1 MSASKRL
8 ANYRKH
14 NPLAIKLLA
23 AIILCSSVITVLATS
38 GQLYF
43 DYRYERSAIEQR
55 IQQIESTSLASIE
68 NSLWE
73 ISPAQIQLQL
83 DGLKQISDVQ
93 HITLDTPFNEHYSS
107 GIAADSAS
115 LLKEY
120 QLTHLENGK
129 VYPLGKLR
137 IVISLDNL
145 YQRLWDKALLILLS
159 QGVKTFL
166 VSIFILSIIYHLVT
180 QHLAVMASYARSL
193 HLDKLAAPLLLNRPL
208 QQHSD
213 ELGEVVDSFN
223 TMRESMLSDIS
234 RRTAA
239 EIQLAQLNTELEI
252 RVTQRTE
259 QLQQANSELQ
269 QSLAQLQRT
278 QSQLVEAKK
287 MAALGSLVAGFA
299 HEISTPIGIG
309 YTAASYL
316 EQQSAQF
323 SGELADIALESSQMI
338 SKNLERAAT
347 LITAFKQVSVD
358 QASEQRRHFNM
369 ADYLQEILISMQP
382 RLRNSS
388 TQINIDC
395 PPDLSLNSYPGSFY
409 QIFNNLILN
418 SLIHGTLNPN
428 HKIVIQ
434 IKVRTRAQQL
444 TIDYTDDGI
453 GLSPSWA
460 EKVFEPFATSKR
472 SQGCSGLG
480 MHICYN
486 IINQLLD
493 GTINCLASE
502 SGAHF
507 RICLVYKDN

>member
-1 MSASKRL
+1 MSASNRL

-38 GQLYF
+38 AQLYF
-43 DYRYERSAIEQR
+43 DYRYERSAIDLR

-83 DGLKQISDVQ
+83 DGLRQISDVQ

-107 GIAADSAS
+107 GIAANSAS

-120 QLTHLENGK
+120 QLNHHENGK

-166 VSIFILSIIYHLVT
+166 VSIFILTIIYHLVT

-193 HLDKLAAPLLLNRPL
+193 HLDKLAAPLLLNRAP
-208 QQHSD
+208 QIPSD
-213 ELGEVVDSFN
+213 ELAEVVDSFN
-223 TMRESMLSDIS
+223 AMRESMLSDIS

-239 EIQLAQLNTELEI
+239 ERQLAKLNTELET
-252 RVTQRTE
+252 RVVERTA
-259 QLQQANSELQ
+259 QLQLANSELQ

-278 QSQLVEAKK
+278 QAQLVESKK
-287 MAALGSLVAGFA
+287 MAALGSLVAGVA

-316 EQQSAQF
+316 EQQSQKF
-323 SGELADIALESSQMI
+323 SGELADISLESSQMI
-338 SKNLERAAT
+338 RRNLERAAT

-369 ADYLQEILISMQP
+369 ADYLQEILISLQP
-382 RLRNSS
+382 RLRNSCAE
-388 TQINIDC
+388 INIDC
-395 PPDLSLNSYPGSFY
+395 PHDLSLHSYPGSFY

-418 SLIHGTLNPN
+418 SLIHGVSSPKS
-428 HKIVIQ
+428 KIVIQ
-434 IKVRTRAQQL
+434 ITIRTTAQQL
-444 TIDYTDDGI
+444 IIDYTDDGI

-460 EKVFEPFATSKR
+460 ENVFEPFATSKR

-493 GTINCLASE
+493 GVISCITCEN
-502 SGAHF
+502 GAHF
-507 RICLVYKDN
+507 RICLAYNN